1 MALHYQPAQLHGGPL
16 DGNVV
21 QAPLRE
27 DQSIPV
33 RVIGVPVPVL
43 DERTET
49 FWWDTGNYFCAAGAN
64 AAPARRAVA
73 LPLRPNPGRLSH
85 LYRGRGPIEQ
95 LAPADRG
102 GTTR

>member
-1 MALHYQPAQLHGGPL
+1 MAHGTWHMALHYQPAQLHGGPL
-16 DGNVV
+16 DGDVV

-64 AAPARRAVA
+64 AGHRPGEPWHYHFART
-73 LPLRPNPGRLSH
+73 
-85 LYRGRGPIEQ
+85 
-95 LAPADRG
+95 LAGYPTFTEDADR
-102 GTTR
+102 